1 MKAIKNLNNGKK
13 SSYNCNPF
21 ANQENKSSNIDF
33 SPSSSKPVFVNL
45 SVKRKRR
52 FNEISISSNDSSKDL
67 SHMSDEEEKSPTID
81 NPEEINRAIDG
92 ISYAIFEKLK
102 VASTEEIAIN
112 LIKEG
117 LGSFKDAIASSA
129 SSWKSSRSTKG
140 KDFEKER
147 KAISEAIKKLI
158 TDNVTLK
165 KGINILVKKN
175 EENCQKVSQFDNLVK
190 EYQKLQSENQ
200 NLRKGIDFL
209 KYQNSSEKC
218 DEGMFNNFN
227 HFGGAGGSGVF

>member
-1 MKAIKNLNNGKK
+1 MKAIRNLNKGKK

-21 ANQENKSSNIDF
+21 SNQENKSSNIDF
-33 SPSSSKPVFVNL
+33 SPSSI
-45 SVKRKRR
+45 KRKRR
-52 FNEISISSNDSSKDL
+52 FNEISNSSNESSKDL

-81 NPEEINRAIDG
+81 NPEEVNRAIDG
-92 ISYAIFEKLK
+92 ISYALFDKLK
-102 VASTEEIAIN
+102 SASTEETALN

-117 LGSFKDAIASSA
+117 LGSFKEVVASSRKSPR
-129 SSWKSSRSTKG
+129 SSKG

-190 EYQKLQSENQ
+190 EYQKLQAENQ
-200 NLRKGIDFL
+200 DLRRGVDIL
-209 KYQNSSEKC
+209 KYKNSSEKC